1 MADQNSDIAEPEL
14 LFSKEEWEAAMPKLT
29 ADMTAYL
36 KQYRTPVFIDR
47 GDHGEPWGSGSFV
60 EVGNRRFV
68 LTNEHVAR
76 ARRTGERLGVRLDE
90 QDQLLCIVGDHSE
103 LPWPWDLALLPVT
116 DAAWSALPHGSST
129 IRIDQIATA
138 HTPVPTEVFAFAGYA
153 GERTTFV
160 FGTMQFG
167 ATTSLAREVELE
179 PHAEIDSRFH
189 LGLAYLPDRATT
201 VVGDRGL
208 PRPPGLSGSTVW
220 NTCFVEAKT
229 AGLEWSPELAK
240 VTGVVWGWPSG
251 QGVIAATKAEHIRS
265 FLLGALH
272 AST

>member
-1 MADQNSDIAEPEL
+1 LVTAMADQDSGNAEFKL

-76 ARRTGERLGVRLDE
+76 ARRNGEQLGVRLDE
-90 QDQLLCIVGDHSE
+90 QDQLVRIAGDHSE
-103 LPWPWDLALLPVT
+103 LPWPWDLALLPVA
-116 DAAWSALPHGSST
+116 DSAWSTLSHSSSA

-167 ATTSLAREVELE
+167 ATTSLAREVEVE
-179 PHAEIDSRFH
+179 PHDEIDSRFH

-201 VVGDRGL
+201 VLGDRDL
-208 PRPPGLSGSTVW
+208 PKPVDFR
-220 NTCFVEAKT
+220 
-229 AGLEWSPELAK
+229 
-240 VTGVVWGWPSG
+240 
-251 QGVIAATKAEHIRS
+251 
-265 FLLGALH
+265 
-272 AST
+272 

>member
-1 MADQNSDIAEPEL
+1 MADQNSDIAEPKL
-14 LFSKEEWEAAMPKLT
+14 LFSKEEWEAVTPKLT

-60 EVGNRRFV
+60 EVGNNRFV

-76 ARRTGERLGVRLDE
+76 PRRTGERLGVRFDE
-90 QDQLLCIVGDHSE
+90 QDELLCIVGDHSE

-116 DAAWSALPHGSST
+116 DTAWSTLPHGSSA

-167 ATTSLAREVELE
+167 ATTSLAREVSLE

-189 LGLAYLPDRATT
+189 LGLVYLPDRATT
-201 VVGDRGL
+201 VVGDRSL

-220 NTCFVEAKT
+220 NTCFVEAKA

-240 VTGVVWGWPSG
+240 VAGVVWGWPSG
-251 QGVIAATKAEHIRS
+251 QGVIVATKAEHVRS

>member
-1 MADQNSDIAEPEL
+1 MANQDSDIAEPKL
-14 LFSKEEWEAAMPKLT
+14 LFSEEEWEAAMPKLT

-47 GDHGEPWGSGSFV
+47 GDYGESWGSGSFV
-60 EVGNRRFV
+60 EVGSSRFV

-90 QDQLLCIVGDHSE
+90 QDQLLYIVGDHSE
-103 LPWPWDLALLPVT
+103 LPWPWDLALLPIT
-116 DAAWSALPHGSST
+116 DGAWSTLLHGSSA

-167 ATTSLAREVELE
+167 ATTSLAREVSLEL
-179 PHAEIDSRFH
+179 HAEIDSRFH

-201 VVGDRGL
+201 VVGDRNL

-220 NTCFVEAKT
+220 NTCFVEARM
-229 AGLEWSPELAK
+229 AGLDWSPELAK
-240 VTGVVWGWPSG
+240 VTGVVWGWPSR

-272 AST
+272 AAI